1 MTEITTHSAPGS
13 ALAIRRDQS
22 DWTDEQAMALLD
34 MFNLKNAPH
43 AVIRSYFHV
52 AQSTGL
58 DPFKRQLHLIERG
71 GKWTPQTS
79 IDGFRLI
86 RDRSKVYD
94 GDETLWCGPD
104 GVWRE
109 AWIDPDNPPVACKF
123 SLYIKDRSR
132 PVVAVALWREY
143 AQMKGDSP
151 THMWAKMSA
160 HMLAKVAEALAIRKA
175 FPDDTGGL
183 YTDDEMMQADVVDA
197 APAGGRKPAPGI
209 ADLMEPPVAQG
220 AQTQG
225 AYVADPGIGG
235 GFMDAGFVA
244 DAAPSAAP
252 AEPEQTA
259 EEHAVRVAESLGL
272 QPEQVAEVRQT
283 MQDAAARLDDQRA
296 YPPQAD
302 GEDVQ
307 DAEVV
312 DDAPADGEQPMA
324 LADQE
329 PAVGQPLDMDPARD
343 PEHAYYWSAQ
353 LVELMQSEGL
363 SEMKLRAFY
372 DEAGAQGKLG
382 EPVPWAGDGW
392 TIENATRRVAENL
405 AAGRQLDDMAV
416 A

>member
-109 AWIDPDNPPVACKF
+109 AWIDPENPPVACKF

-197 APAGGRKPAPGI
+197 AATAGRKPAPGI

-225 AYVADPGIGG
+225 AYAADPGIGG

-244 DAAPSAAP
+244 EATPPADPAATSEPTPEPREAAAP
-252 AEPEQTA
+252 
-259 EEHAVRVAESLGL
+259 V
-272 QPEQVAEVRQT
+272 
-283 MQDAAARLDDQRA
+283 DDQMA
-296 YPPQAD
+296 YPPLPRD
-302 GEDVQ
+302 EDVH

-312 DDAPADGEQPMA
+312 EDAGAPADDQPMA

-353 LVELMQSEGL
+353 LVELMQAEGL